1 MNRYRLTTEGW
12 SILNFVTCNN
22 LLDHYGPSDHC
33 SSHWGLGQLQS
44 FALVILKSDRL
55 FSYPWA
61 MLWLDHCLVGALMW
75 DLWLVYSNAVLLNVV
90 VYESLL
96 ATLRHNLDLNLRPH
110 WILFIILG
118 HEVSHPGEWLKWHKC
133 HFIFMY
139 ILGSWTI
146 M

>member
-1 MNRYRLTTEGW
+1 MNRYWLTTEGW

-90 VYESLL
+90 MYESLL
-96 ATLRHNLDLNLRPH
+96 ATLRHNLDLNLPPH
-110 WILFIILG
+110 WILLSFWDMRSVIQVNDSSDTSATSFLCTYLG
-118 HEVSHPGEWLKWHKC
+118 VGL
-133 HFIFMY
+133 
-139 ILGSWTI
+139 
-146 M
+146 